1 MRAFVTGEYFY
12 FYKETYPCKIQL
24 FNMKSEK
31 SLILLSQ
38 AFSALTALESLLADE
53 VKAATSDKI
62 EGFSLDSS
70 DCNKTIS
77 KRKPKGPSP
86 ADRLA
91 ALEKA
96 LEEDIL

>member
-1 MRAFVTGEYFY
+1 MQDSAVQYEIRKVINT
-12 FYKETYPCKIQL
+12 
-24 FNMKSEK
+24 
-31 SLILLSQ
+31 LIAGL
-38 AFSALTALESLLADE
+38 SALTALESLLADE
-53 VKAATSDKI
+53 VKAETSDKI
-62 EGFSLDSS
+62 EDFSLNSS

>member
-1 MRAFVTGEYFY
+1 MQDSAVQYEIRKVINTLIE
-12 FYKETYPCKIQL
+12 
-24 FNMKSEK
+24 
-31 SLILLSQ
+31 SL
-38 AFSALTALESLLADE
+38 SALTALESLLADE
-53 VKAATSDKI
+53 VKAVTSDKI
-62 EGFSLDSS
+62 EGFSLNSS